1 VNIAIITARGGSK
14 RIPRKNLRAFC
25 GRPILSYSIA
35 AARRAHCFD
44 EVMVSTDDAEI
55 AVSAKAQGAHVPF
68 MRSAQA
74 SSDDAT
80 TASVVSEVLSAYAAR
95 GQTFDAACCIYATA
109 PLISAEILEKGFDM
123 MCADPTMTGL
133 VPVVR
138 FSFPPQRAFR
148 LVNGRVQWS
157 DPDNRLTRSQDLEP
171 VYHDA
176 GQFYWLRVDAFMAQK
191 ELITDRMGALMLPEW
206 QVQDI
211 DNEDDWILAE
221 AKYRFAQHRA

>member
-1 VNIAIITARGGSK
+1 
-14 RIPRKNLRAFC
+14 
-25 GRPILSYSIA
+25 
-35 AARRAHCFD
+35 
-44 EVMVSTDDAEI
+44 MVSTDDDEI
-55 AVSAKAQGAHVPF
+55 AAFASAQGATIPF
-68 MRSAQA
+68 MRSVHA
-74 SSDDAT
+74 SSDSAT
-80 TASVVSEVLSAYAAR
+80 TAAVVNEALTMYAER
-95 GQTFDAACCIYATA
+95 GQLFEFVCCIYATA
-109 PLISAEILEKGFDM
+109 PFVTSAILEQGFAM
-123 MCADPTMTGL
+123 LRSDPTMTGL

-148 LVNGRVQWS
+148 LVNGLVQWS